1 MSIERRLE
9 RKHQGLT
16 PDEIEGIKIITWI
29 VCLLIFLV
37 WFGTTAQETCLMG
50 F

>member
-16 PDEIEGIKIITWI
+16 PDEIEGIKIISTVVVIFI
-29 VCLLIFLV
+29 VLI
-37 WFGTTAQETCLMG
+37 WFGTISQGILLI
-50 F
+50 

>member
-16 PDEIEGIKIITWI
+16 PDQIEGIKIITSI
-29 VCLLIFLV
+29 VFLLLFLV
-37 WFGTTAQETCLMG
+37 WFGSTVQGTQLIG

>member
-16 PDEIEGIKIITWI
+16 PDEIEGIKIITSI
-29 VCLLIFLV
+29 ILLFIFLV
-37 WFGTTAQETCLMG
+37 WFGSISQGILLI
-50 F
+50 